1 MLQGSNK
8 INVIPP
14 EVQAQVDRR
23 LLPDQDHEAFLREF
37 TSVLNDPEIKV
48 EKIIDFT
55 PAVTAT
61 NTPLYD
67 AITAVVHSHFPDAS
81 VAPSVETGFTD
92 SHWFRD
98 LGIASYGFAPF
109 LIPQSE
115 ESGVHGNNERISVEN
130 IRRGTQMMLEI
141 VSRVVRE

>member
-1 MLQGSNK
+1 
-8 INVIPP
+8 
-14 EVQAQVDRR
+14 
-23 LLPDQDHEAFLREF
+23 
-37 TSVLNDPEIKV
+37 
-48 EKIIDFT
+48 
-55 PAVTAT
+55 
-61 NTPLYD
+61 
-67 AITAVVHSHFPDAS
+67 
-81 VAPSVETGFTD
+81 VETGFTD

-141 VSRVVRE
+141 VSRLERE